1 MTAGGES
8 HRATTPHSKHHPLL
22 FHGISSIV
30 GRRREMED
38 TASSEIVSLFNKQR
52 PFSFFGVYDG
62 HGGARVAEACRDRMH
77 RILEYVAADGAE
89 EWEEVMRRCFERMDE
104 EVRGGLWVEEEMTV
118 GSTAVVVVVGRDEV
132 VVANCGDSRAVM
144 GRGGAAVPLTEDHKP
159 DRPDELARIEAA
171 GGRVINWHGPRIS
184 GVLATSRSIGDH
196 YLRPY
201 VTSQP
206 EVKVYKRTK
215 DDEFLIL
222 ATDGLWDVVSN
233 EVACQVVRGCLN
245 GRIWRECIDV
255 VEGTMPGK
263 TRSMRRASDAAAL
276 LTELAIAK
284 GSMDNV
290 SVIVV
295 QLKKGWRRR
304 RRRGSDMAGDAGRGL
319 KCQKIM
325 DGKGND
331 VCRDN
336 SEKKIPSCCL
346 KAKALAL
353 DSDAIPN
360 VIPGWF
366 SETRFPGKDGKTLY
380 YNNPM
385 WPGEAQSLEVKQ
397 VLFKEKSKYQE
408 VLVFESTSYG
418 KVLALDGIVQL
429 TEKDECAYQEMITH
443 LPLCSIE
450 SPQNVLVV
458 GGGDGGVL
466 REISRHK
473 SVELIEICEIDEMV
487 IDVSKKFFPEL
498 SLGFE
503 DPRVQLHVGDAAEF
517 LRQAPRG
524 KYDAVIVDSSD
535 PVGPAQELVE
545 QPFFESIA
553 KALRPGGVFCSMTE
567 SLWLHTHLI
576 EEALSI
582 CRLTFKGGV
591 YYAWAS
597 VPTYPS
603 GVIGFLLGSTEGPAV
618 DFLHPVNPIEKIE
631 GALNHQR
638 ELRYYNSEVHT
649 AAFALPTFLRKE
661 VSSLRDSSSAKG
673 QKSRALLASEAAK
686 EVTSPVPLPLPMH
699 LIQNSISLKISHSR
713 LLLKVML

>member
-1 MTAGGES
+1 MDFA
-8 HRATTPHSKHHPLL
+8 
-22 FHGISSIV
+22 HGW
-30 GRRREMED
+30 ME
-38 TASSEIVSLFNKQR
+38 R
-52 PFSFFGVYDG
+52 
-62 HGGARVAEACRDRMH
+62 
-77 RILEYVAADGAE
+77 
-89 EWEEVMRRCFERMDE
+89 
-104 EVRGGLWVEEEMTV
+104 
-118 GSTAVVVVVGRDEV
+118 
-132 VVANCGDSRAVM
+132 
-144 GRGGAAVPLTEDHKP
+144 
-159 DRPDELARIEAA
+159 
-171 GGRVINWHGPRIS
+171 
-184 GVLATSRSIGDH
+184 
-196 YLRPY
+196 
-201 VTSQP
+201 
-206 EVKVYKRTK
+206 
-215 DDEFLIL
+215 
-222 ATDGLWDVVSN
+222 
-233 EVACQVVRGCLN
+233 
-245 GRIWRECIDV
+245 
-255 VEGTMPGK
+255 
-263 TRSMRRASDAAAL
+263 
-276 LTELAIAK
+276 
-284 GSMDNV
+284 
-290 SVIVV
+290 
-295 QLKKGWRRR
+295 GWRRR
-304 RRRGSDMAGDAGRGL
+304 RRRGSDMEADAGRGL
-319 KCQKIM
+319 EYQKIM

-331 VCRDN
+331 VCRDS

-353 DSDAIPN
+353 DSEAIPY

-366 SETRFPGKDGKTLY
+366 SETRFPGKDRKTLY

-418 KVLALDGIVQL
+418 KVLVLDGIVQL
-429 TEKDECAYQEMITH
+429 SEKDEFAYQEMITH
-443 LPLCSIE
+443 LPLCSIK
-450 SPQNVLVV
+450 SPKNVLVV

-498 SLGFE
+498 SVGFE

-517 LRQAPRG
+517 LRQASRG

-545 QPFFESIA
+545 QPFFECIA

-567 SLWLHTHLI
+567 SMWLHTHLI

-631 GALNHQR
+631 GALNHRR

-649 AAFALPTFLRKE
+649 AAFALPTFLRK
-661 VSSLRDSSSAKG
+661 VSSLRDSSTSAKG
-673 QKSRALLASEAAK
+673 VSS
-686 EVTSPVPLPLPMH
+686 
-699 LIQNSISLKISHSR
+699 
-713 LLLKVML
+713 